1 MKLLIA
7 GSRDFN
13 DYSYLNERISRIQD
27 NNVINFIISGKAQG
41 ADTLGT
47 RFALEHSIEIKEY
60 PAEWDLYG
68 KSAGMIRNKLMGE
81 EADRAVIFWDGKSRG
96 TKNMMDI
103 MKKLHKPCTV
113 YFYNEQDEFEDF

>member
-27 NNVINFIISGKAQG
+27 DNIIDFIISGKAKG
-41 ADTLGT
+41 ADALGA

-60 PAEWDLYG
+60 PADWNLYG
-68 KSAGMIRNKLMGE
+68 KSAGMIRNKLIEPLFFGM
-81 EADRAVIFWDGKSRG
+81 VNQKVQKI
-96 TKNMMDI
+96 
-103 MKKLHKPCTV
+103 
-113 YFYNEQDEFEDF
+113 